1 MAIVPSGLSVDVE
14 VDDGVGSGVVG
25 VCAVV
30 GVVDVVGVVVV
41 VGGGGGGAGFSQA
54 ASAIT
59 MAAATTTMN
68 AGRSMRRLPRV
79 ADRSSGCSGE

>member
-30 GVVDVVGVVVV
+30 GVVDVVGVV